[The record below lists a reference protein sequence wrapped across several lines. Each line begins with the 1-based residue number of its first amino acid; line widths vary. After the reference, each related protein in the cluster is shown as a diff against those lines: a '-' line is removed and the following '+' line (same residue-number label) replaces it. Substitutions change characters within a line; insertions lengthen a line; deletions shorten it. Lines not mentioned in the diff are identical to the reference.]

1 MVLVLASRGDSDLG
15 KAGPGPKVERPA
27 ASGEARH
34 ELLGFGALPAV
45 ATSDAH
51 VAVFATAATYAD
63 VVMIQRAPPWQDFLP
78 GSSVSRGTNESTQ
91 LETALLRQYASQL
104 QLFYAIDPTDPAVER
119 TRIADLPAGVDS
131 ALGFNDANLRNAFLA
146 YTAYVAKN
154 YNPQYLAIGVEIN
167 MLFERSPAQFEA
179 FVELYR
185 DAYDVAKGANASI
198 KVFPTFQLEV
208 LLGSYGTA
216 HQPRWEVI
224 DPFRTKM
231 DVLAVSTYPFLGDAR
246 SAAEIPPGYF
256 SQLRQRYSGEIIISE
271 TGYASAPV
279 EGRMNTGTEEDQL
292 AYLRRLLGEAETNQF
307 ALVVWVAPFDPAVA
321 RGVGASALRD
331 VGLRRSDG
339 SNKLAWDAWEEWARR
354 PFAAP

>member
-1 MVLVLASRGDSDLG
+1 MAACGDSDLG
-15 KAGPGPKVERPA
+15 KVGPGPQVERA
-27 ASGEARH
+27 VRSGEPRH
-34 ELLGFGALPAV
+34 ELLGFGALAAE

-51 VAVFATAATYAD
+51 VAVFAAAATYAD

-78 GSSVSRGTNESTQ
+78 GNSVSRGTNESTQ
-91 LETALLRQYASQL
+91 LETALLRQYSSQL
-104 QLFYAIDPTDPAVER
+104 KLFYAIDPTDPAVER
-119 TRIADLPAGVDS
+119 TRIANLPTGVDPT
-131 ALGFNDANLRNAFLA
+131 LGFEDVNLRNAFLA

-154 YNPQYLAIGVEIN
+154 YNPTYLAIGVEIN
-167 MLFERSPAQFEA
+167 MLFERSPRQFEA
-179 FVELYR
+179 FVELYK
-185 DAYDVAKGANASI
+185 DAYDVAKGANSSI

-224 DPFRTKM
+224 DAFRTKM
-231 DVLAVSTYPFLGDAR
+231 DALAVSTYPFLGEAR

-292 AYLRRLLGEAETNQF
+292 AYLQRLLGEAETNQF
-307 ALVVWVAPFDPAVA
+307 GLVVWVAPFDPAVA
-321 RGVGASALRD
+321 RGGVASALRD

-339 SNKLAWDAWEEWARR
+339 SNKLAWNAWEEWARR
-354 PFAAP
+354 PFAAR